1 MKIGQEDLPS
11 YMSFTFSFTGMRLQ
25 GSTLVPVD
33 WDVEVEL
40 IGDNESFSAEDHTIA
55 FQRMTYWTELAL
67 SDIIILDPENYDSV
81 IATETENLTLWLP
94 GAASDDT
101 LAQALHSKLQ
111 TIAGPAIILGEITID
126 PSDTPTKYFFSPI
139 KKGQYNIN
147 RENKKNTDLKVYHA
161 EPWYCRRDSLT
172 YELIID
178 DVQTK
183 KSYDELLSEYQ
194 DPLDMLDTQ
203 LADQLD
209 FEVTDGGSEAE
220 IFQVG
225 TTNSDSKE

>member
-1 MKIGQEDLPS
+1 
-11 YMSFTFSFTGMRLQ
+11 
-25 GSTLVPVD
+25 
-33 WDVEVEL
+33 
-40 IGDNESFSAEDHTIA
+40 
-55 FQRMTYWTELAL
+55 ELAL

-81 IATETENLTLWLP
+81 LAAASENLTMWLP
-94 GAASDDT
+94 GSASDDT

-111 TIAGPAIILGEITID
+111 TIAGSAIILGEIRID

-178 DVQTK
+178 DKQTK
-183 KSYDELLSEYQ
+183 QSYDELLKDYQ

-209 FEVTDGGSEAE
+209 FEVMDGSSEAE

-225 TTNSDSKE
+225 ATHSDSKE